1 MFNCH
6 GNLFHRN
13 RFTNISGN
21 KFRTFL
27 NVLFSRDIMAND
39 CAYSFGKMKF
49 NWRMIFHTS
58 MDSSTWYSPWEP
70 CISQCY
76 SSVGTYIAQLKSKN
90 LYITIPLL
98 LIIPSKSLILSEL
111 IYLCKCNRWSI
122 DVGWASTWVKIVNE
136 WFAATIYCKW
146 VNILAIHSSWENR

>member
-1 MFNCH
+1 MY
-6 GNLFHRN
+6 
-13 RFTNISGN
+13 
-21 KFRTFL
+21 
-27 NVLFSRDIMAND
+27 
-39 CAYSFGKMKF
+39 AYSFGKMKF

-146 VNILAIHSSWENR
+146 VNILATFILGKSLTNGLNCYCSMEINRPSRQTDESHKPWRGTSAADW